1 MVIINDFNP
10 ECITYSQMNMIYNVR
25 IYYRRIMNLT
35 RSYMRNRYYRLGAA
49 DVLFDRLYLESLE
62 LGSILH
68 LNFGRTNSDQYS
80 QLLSQFVIDLRDLIS
95 AQIEGNTE
103 QINQNVARLY
113 ENINERA
120 ALKAA
125 MNPYWSED
133 LYKSLFGAYIQDLI
147 EEANALASGNF
158 NEDVALYDRLTERTN
173 KLGDV
178 FAEGVYN
185 YITSGSSLPKSGPC
199 ITYEQ
204 MRTIQNIRM
213 FWFDLAVWTRSY
225 MISRYLKVGDE
236 EAYYNRLKKVPV
248 DYTNELKSIYGEKL
262 AADLL
267 QELNE
272 YLNLINNYITAQQTG
287 NIDEINRIIQL
298 LYQNVSNRAALQAS
312 ANPFLDENEW
322 RNRLYNIQVKGVIDE
337 STAILAGN
345 IARSLDIFID
355 LLNQAESMSDF
366 FARSLFNYFTE
377 TQQIQQ

>member
-1 MVIINDFNP
+1 
-10 ECITYSQMNMIYNVR
+10 
-25 IYYRRIMNLT
+25 
-35 RSYMRNRYYRLGAA
+35 
-49 DVLFDRLYLESLE
+49 
-62 LGSILH
+62 
-68 LNFGRTNSDQYS
+68 
-80 QLLSQFVIDLRDLIS
+80 
-95 AQIEGNTE
+95 
-103 QINQNVARLY
+103 
-113 ENINERA
+113 
-120 ALKAA
+120 

-185 YITSGSSLPKSGPC
+185 YITSGSSLSKSGPC

-298 LYQNVSNRAALQAS
+298 LIR
-312 ANPFLDENEW
+312 
-322 RNRLYNIQVKGVIDE
+322 GC
-337 STAILAGN
+337 
-345 IARSLDIFID
+345 
-355 LLNQAESMSDF
+355 
-366 FARSLFNYFTE
+366 
-377 TQQIQQ
+377 

>member
-1 MVIINDFNP
+1 
-10 ECITYSQMNMIYNVR
+10 
-25 IYYRRIMNLT
+25 
-35 RSYMRNRYYRLGAA
+35 MRNRYYRLGAA

-377 TQQIQQ
+377 TQQIQ

>member
-1 MVIINDFNP
+1 
-10 ECITYSQMNMIYNVR
+10 
-25 IYYRRIMNLT
+25 
-35 RSYMRNRYYRLGAA
+35 
-49 DVLFDRLYLESLE
+49 
-62 LGSILH
+62 
-68 LNFGRTNSDQYS
+68 
-80 QLLSQFVIDLRDLIS
+80 
-95 AQIEGNTE
+95 
-103 QINQNVARLY
+103 
-113 ENINERA
+113 
-120 ALKAA
+120 

-377 TQQIQQ
+377 TQQIQ